1 MLIVRLNSISRLS
14 KIILAM
20 HAVLYEFLDI
30 RLDRERSKIIDYF
43 KDKFNI
49 IILKR
54 LISYTLEFIN
64 WIRKVFYYITF

>member
-20 HAVLYEFLDI
+20 HAALYEFLDI

-54 LISYTLEFIN
+54 LISYTLKSIN
-64 WIRKVFYYITF
+64 WIRKVSYYITF